1 MSVDKRRDS
10 GFAWHPTPE
19 LVANSNLRAFLDR
32 HGLADFA
39 ALERRLAAE
48 PEWFWDAVL
57 KFSDLRFPTP
67 YTQVMDTSRGLAWTQ
82 WCLGGTTNVVLNTL
96 DRHRG
101 TTTEGKP
108 AIVWEGEPGERR
120 SWSYAEL
127 DRESSRLAGALR
139 QRGIG
144 AGDVVAIYLP
154 MLAETVVALYA
165 VLRLGAIAM
174 PLYSG
179 FAAEAIAQRLN
190 EADVR
195 LAITCD
201 GTRRRGQIVDMK
213 AEMDGA
219 ARLSPSL
226 KQVIVHRLTGLPSAW
241 EAGRD
246 VWWEAAVG
254 GQADRLETLAVPA
267 DSPALLIFTSGT
279 SGKPKGIVVTH
290 CGVLG
295 KMTTDFVLCV
305 DLKPGD
311 RFMWFTDFGWA
322 VAPYTTIACGMQG
335 ATLVL
340 GEGAPDFPDEGRMWR
355 MVEEYGVSILGSAP
369 TAIRGLMRRGPEAV
383 ARYDLSSLRV
393 TMSGGEPWTEEAWLW
408 FFEHVGKRRLPML
421 NWSGGTEIT
430 GGILCGTVLQPV
442 KPCAFTCS
450 VPGMQADV
458 VDEQGRSTAPGE
470 VGELVLRAPSIG
482 LTRGLWKDPEQYL
495 EIYWSTF
502 PDLWRQG
509 DLAMRDADGQW
520 YVTGRSDD
528 TLKISGKRTGPS
540 EIEGLLTGTGL
551 VSEAAAVGL
560 PDPIS
565 GQAVACVCV
574 PGPNATPDA
583 ALAKAMA
590 DAVAKGLGRS
600 FRPKRIVF
608 VADLPKNRSLKI
620 LRRTVKAVLL
630 NEDPGDLST
639 LLNPES
645 VAALRQAATRASY
658 TAL

>member
-1 MSVDKRRDS
+1 MSGS
-10 GFAWHPTPE
+10 GFAWRPSPE
-19 LVANSNLRAFLDR
+19 LVAGSNLRAFLDR
-32 HGLADFA
+32 HALTDFT
-39 ALERRLAAE
+39 ALEGRLAGD

-57 KFSDLRFPTP
+57 RFAELRFPTP
-67 YTQVMDTSRGLAWTQ
+67 YTRVIDSTRGLPWTQ
-82 WCLGGTTNVVLNTL
+82 WCVGGTTNVVLNTL

-101 TTTEGKP
+101 TAVAARP
-108 AIVWEGEPGERR
+108 AIVWEAETGERKT
-120 SWSYAEL
+120 WSYAEL
-127 DRESSRLAGALR
+127 DREASRLAGALR

-154 MLAETVVALYA
+154 LLPETVAALYA

-179 FAAEAIAQRLN
+179 FAADALAQRLN
-190 EADVR
+190 EAEAKA
-195 LAITCD
+195 AITCD
-201 GTRRRGQIVDMK
+201 GTRRRGQVVAMK

-219 ARLSPSL
+219 ARATPSL
-226 KQVIVHRLTGLPSAW
+226 KHVIVHRLAGNSLAW
-241 EAGRD
+241 QPGRD
-246 VWWEAAVG
+246 SWWQDAVA
-254 GQADRLETLAVPA
+254 GQPDRLDSIAVPA
-267 DSPALLIFTSGT
+267 DDPAMLIFTSGT
-279 SGKPKGIVVTH
+279 SGRPKGIVVTH

-295 KMTTDFVLCV
+295 KMTTDFILCA
-305 DLKPGD
+305 DLKPTD

-340 GEGAPDFPDEGRMWR
+340 GEGAPDFPDEARMWR
-355 MVEEYGVSILGSAP
+355 MVQDYSVSVLGSAP
-369 TAIRGLMRRGPEAV
+369 TAIRSLMRQGPQSV
-383 ARYDLSSLRV
+383 AGLDLSSLRV
-393 TMSGGEPWTEEAWLW
+393 SVSGGEPWTEEAWHW
-408 FFEHVGKRRLPML
+408 FFRHIGKARVPML

-430 GGILCGTVLQPV
+430 GGILFGTLLHPV

-450 VPGMQADV
+450 IPGMQADV
-458 VDEQGRSTAPGE
+458 VDEQGRSSAAGE

-482 LTRGLWKDPEQYL
+482 LTRGFWRDREQYL
-495 EIYWSTF
+495 ETYWSTF

-509 DLAMRDADGQW
+509 DLAVRDADGQW
-520 YVTGRSDD
+520 FVTGRSDD
-528 TLKISGKRTGPS
+528 TLKISGKRTGPA

-565 GQAVACVCV
+565 GQAVSCVCV
-574 PGPNATPDA
+574 PAPGARPDA

-600 FRPKRIVF
+600 FRPKRVVF

-630 NEDPGDLST
+630 GEPPGDLST
-639 LLNPES
+639 MLNPEA
-645 VAALRQAATRASY
+645 VAALGTAAEQSSY
-658 TAL
+658 TRP